1 MLNDSFREASSK
13 KGGRQRAEKSRS
25 EEETPW
31 GINKRGN
38 RRRSDLSGFP
48 FSLCSSELVI
58 FFFSSLSRNPT
69 AVVVHGGSI

>member
-1 MLNDSFREASSK
+1 MLKDSFRDASSK
-13 KGGRQRAEKSRS
+13 KGDEERVEKSRS

-48 FSLCSSELVI
+48 FSL
-58 FFFSSLSRNPT
+58 
-69 AVVVHGGSI
+69 